1 MYKGCFIVMLTKLR
15 MYITGD
21 NFEITRHIS
30 SVLHGVIMSVI
41 DTDYASIL
49 HNSNLNP
56 FSTSLVKNGDEWC
69 WTVATVG
76 QEAYDKIFKVL
87 ADKSFSSFVLTSKE
101 NAVVNIVKKE
111 TFEIPVENLLKAT
124 FNDEPSSVLKISFD
138 TPAAF
143 KSKND
148 YVIVPD
154 LHLVFQSLMKK
165 ATAATSDDSFFDEET
180 LDALVQNSKII
191 SYNLRTVKFSLEGR
205 RITGFTGYISIYIKG
220 PSLLK
225 NFAKTLFRFGEYL
238 GVGIKAQSEWER

>member
-1 MYKGCFIVMLTKLR
+1 MK
-15 MYITGD
+15 
-21 NFEITRHIS
+21 
-30 SVLHGVIMSVI
+30 LHGIFLLFYTGLLCRLLIQITQAFFITATLIPSAQALLKM
-41 DTDYASIL
+41 AM
-49 HNSNLNP
+49 
-56 FSTSLVKNGDEWC
+56 NG
-69 WTVATVG
+69 VVG

-143 KSKND
+143 KSRND

-238 GVGIKAQSEWER
+238 GVGIKASIGMGALSIKEDEK

>member
-1 MYKGCFIVMLTKLR
+1 
-15 MYITGD
+15 
-21 NFEITRHIS
+21 
-30 SVLHGVIMSVI
+30 
-41 DTDYASIL
+41 
-49 HNSNLNP
+49 
-56 FSTSLVKNGDEWC
+56 
-69 WTVATVG
+69 
-76 QEAYDKIFKVL
+76 
-87 ADKSFSSFVLTSKE
+87 
-101 NAVVNIVKKE
+101 
-111 TFEIPVENLLKAT
+111 LKAT

-143 KSKND
+143 KSRND

-238 GVGIKAQSEWER
+238 GVGIKASIGMGALSIKEDEK